1 MQNKEQLLKM
11 LSKLQSLSLLLHEE
25 KSVGIHQRINHFYYM
40 QKIEEIK
47 FLMVKLDDL
56 NLQLSKLN
64 EILEIEHRQVFTQWK
79 RDLRFISSYNR
90 NKMHRTTIL

>member
-11 LSKLQSLSLLLHEE
+11 MSKLQSLSLLLHDE
-25 KSVGIHQRINHFYYM
+25 KSVGIHQEVNHFFYL

-47 FLMVKLDDL
+47 FLMMKLDNL

-64 EILEIEHRQVFTQWK
+64 EILELEHKQVFAQWK
-79 RDLRFISSYNR
+79 KDLRFINSYHR
-90 NKMHRTTIL
+90 NKTHSATIL